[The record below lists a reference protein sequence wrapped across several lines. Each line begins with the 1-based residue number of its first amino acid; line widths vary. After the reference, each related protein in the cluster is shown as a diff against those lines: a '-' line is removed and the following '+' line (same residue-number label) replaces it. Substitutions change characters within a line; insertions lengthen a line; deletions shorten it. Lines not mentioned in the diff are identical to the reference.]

1 MTTQYVTLN
10 LPAVQVET
18 LKIFLNMEITTNLTM
33 SRHETALAAFK
44 RLTGIDTGRGKKG
57 RQVALDLLNQYEEM
71 CAQQGPDDEPE
82 GGWDAE

>member
-1 MTTQYVTLN
+1 MKTQYVTIS

-18 LKIFLNMEITTNLTM
+18 LKIFLNMELTTNLTM
-33 SRHETALAAFK
+33 GRETALAAFK

-71 CAQQGPDDEPE
+71 LSQQGPDDEPE

>member
-1 MTTQYVTLN
+1 MN

-18 LKIFLNMEITTNLTM
+18 LKIFLNMELTTNLKM
-33 SRHETALAAFK
+33 GRETALAAFK

-71 CAQQGPDDEPE
+71 LSQQGPDDEPE